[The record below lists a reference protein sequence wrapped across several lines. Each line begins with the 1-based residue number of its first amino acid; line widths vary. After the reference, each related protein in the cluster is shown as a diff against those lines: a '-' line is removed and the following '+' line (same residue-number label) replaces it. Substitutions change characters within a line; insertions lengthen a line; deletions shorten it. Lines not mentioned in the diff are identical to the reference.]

1 MVDIF
6 KNKKNVFWQA
16 LILTGAI
23 FIFGLVLG
31 MAFES
36 SRLEKINEYYA
47 IAEISLMDILALNS
61 IIGLNDANC
70 DILFNSNIE
79 FADKIYEE
87 ALLLEQYEESG
98 KMNDNIKLAH
108 RKYDLLRT
116 FLWINTIKLE
126 KKCKQN
132 FSVIVYLYEYDPDE
146 LTKKATQIVWSR
158 ILFDLKQE
166 KGNEIILIPIATNS
180 DIESLDSL
188 IKEYNLS
195 DSPNIIID
203 NKYTVSELNSIED
216 IKKYLD

>member
-1 MVDIF
+1 MF

-16 LILTGAI
+16 LILTGVI

-36 SRLEKINEYYA
+36 SRLSKINEYYA

-61 IIGLNDANC
+61 MIGLDDANC
-70 DILFNSNIE
+70 SILFNSNIE

-87 ALLLEQYEESG
+87 ALLLEKYEESG
-98 KMNDNIKLAH
+98 KMSDSIKLAH

-116 FLWINTIKLE
+116 FLWINTIKLKE
-126 KKCKQN
+126 KCQQN
-132 FSVIVYLYEYDPDE
+132 FSVIVYLYEYDPEE

-158 ILFDLKQE
+158 ILFQLKQE
-166 KGNEIILIPIATNS
+166 KGNEIILIPIAINS

-188 IKEYNLS
+188 IEKYEFS
-195 DSPNIIID
+195 DFPKIIID
-203 NKYTVSELNSIED
+203 NEYIISELSSIEE
-216 IKKYLD
+216 IKKHLN

>member
-6 KNKKNVFWQA
+6 RNKKNVFWQA
-16 LILTGAI
+16 LILTSVI
-23 FIFGLVLG
+23 FIFGLLFG
-31 MAFES
+31 MFFES
-36 SRLEKINEYYA
+36 NRLEKINEYYA
-47 IAEISLMDILALNS
+47 IAEISLMDILALNT
-61 IIGLNDANC
+61 IIDLNDANC
-70 DILFNSNIE
+70 DALFDANIE

-87 ALLLEQYEESG
+87 ALLLEKYEESG
-98 KMNDNIKLAH
+98 KMNDNMKLAH
-108 RKYDLLRT
+108 SKYDLLRT
-116 FLWINTIKLE
+116 FLWINTIKLKE
-126 KKCKQN
+126 KCKQD

-166 KGNEIILIPIATNS
+166 KGSEIILIPIATNS

-203 NKYTVSELNSIED
+203 NKYVLSELNSIED

>member
-1 MVDIF
+1 MF

-16 LILTGAI
+16 LILTGVI

-36 SRLEKINEYYA
+36 SRLSKINEYYA

-61 IIGLNDANC
+61 MIGLDDANC
-70 DILFNSNIE
+70 SILFNSNIE

-87 ALLLEQYEESG
+87 ALLLEKYEESG
-98 KMNDNIKLAH
+98 KMSDSIKLAH

-116 FLWINTIKLE
+116 FLWINTIKLKE
-126 KKCKQN
+126 KCQQN
-132 FSVIVYLYEYDPDE
+132 FSVIVYLYEYDPEE

-158 ILFDLKQE
+158 ILFQLKQV
-166 KGNEIILIPIATNS
+166 KGNEIILIPIAINS

-188 IKEYNLS
+188 IEKYEFS
-195 DSPNIIID
+195 DFPKIIID
-203 NKYTVSELNSIED
+203 NEYIISELSSIEE
-216 IKKYLD
+216 IKKHLN